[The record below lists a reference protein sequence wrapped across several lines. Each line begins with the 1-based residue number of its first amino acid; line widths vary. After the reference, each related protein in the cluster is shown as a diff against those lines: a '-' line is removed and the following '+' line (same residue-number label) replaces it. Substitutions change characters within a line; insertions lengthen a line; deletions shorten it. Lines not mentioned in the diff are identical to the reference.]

1 MTIDHYN
8 KMLREY
14 ENMKEKFD
22 GIEPIL
28 LLHPDEF
35 KEIEICGYTFG
46 FMGNV
51 LAVYKGERVVMTMN
65 TELNSWLEIQDM
77 LVVRN
82 IFVMLEFG
90 NSREHKIIKELV

>member
-22 GIEPIL
+22 GIEPAL

-35 KEIEICGYTFG
+35 KEIEICGHTFG
-46 FMGNV
+46 FMGSM
-51 LAVYKGERVVMTMN
+51 LSVYKGERVAMTFN
-65 TELNSWLEIQDM
+65 TELNSWMEIQDM
-77 LVVRN
+77 LVVRG

-90 NSREHKIIKELV
+90 KDE